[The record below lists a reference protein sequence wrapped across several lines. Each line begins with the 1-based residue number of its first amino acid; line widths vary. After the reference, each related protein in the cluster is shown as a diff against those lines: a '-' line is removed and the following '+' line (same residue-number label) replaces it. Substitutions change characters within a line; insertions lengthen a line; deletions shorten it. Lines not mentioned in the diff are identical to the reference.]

1 MLIMIEL
8 NVNGIPASLKEK
20 KQWVG
25 FKIVE
30 GGKKVPI
37 DPNFNHDLQ
46 WASINNP
53 DTWGSFASAAKLVE
67 LGECIAV
74 GYALTK
80 EDGLIFV
87 DLDCHTDGCS
97 SEEERKKVEQFYHS
111 LCKGTEVI
119 ETYRETSLSGN
130 GVHLLA
136 KGELL
141 EGYKVG
147 SSKVAPIELY
157 THGRFV
163 IMTGNKLNDFD
174 IDDSERTIGAIHNLQ
189 KQFFEVGQEPSTSSL
204 STSTTL
210 YPPLDTSIYTD
221 EEVLGVAMKDQ
232 KFNLLWEGKWED
244 VKNKDGSPVYT
255 SQHYADYA
263 LVKKLIY
270 YTANTPTQA
279 ERLYRQSPCYQA
291 YGKNG
296 KWAKF
301 EADIAKDFKKA
312 SQNCGAIYT
321 PINEGVVVPADFK
334 PDFPAIYKMLDG
346 NDNPFKSP
354 ALTSILKG
362 YVLKYQYQ
370 NPQYI
375 PYLFKEDR
383 NVNGATN
390 IVKKV
395 VGDNLKYS
403 RSLRGYF
410 LWNGKKFEGLEEDL
424 LIDPITNILG
434 MVEHSVFQ
442 WIMQNVAQDGEDGK
456 DGKGNEDASSLQ
468 EGLEKKAIALFGES
482 KKYVDV
488 RLAKNVLL
496 KLKGMDVAQDVKT
509 YYETP
514 YINMQNG
521 AFDLEQRELRPHNPA
536 YGLYKITGCDYDP
549 TATCPT
555 FEDMVARIIPEEQ
568 DRKELQKAFG
578 LCLAKK
584 QLPAK
589 KVLMLLV
596 GPKDTGKTTL
606 LNTIVEVL
614 GEYGSQVDNSLLMQ
628 SKKNKTVGPEM
639 FDFREALM
647 ISTSETS
654 ANEKLDTAKIK
665 ALTGDTVQSIRNNF
679 ATTMDKFKMIGLIFI
694 DSNFRP
700 YIPPMEVATWDRLR
714 LFPFLYPVTKKDPKL
729 KEKLESEKP
738 GIFNWILRGLDMVL
752 EDGEIR
758 ETPNMAAYKNDYQGE
773 MDITG
778 QFFQECIEESTTDT
792 DRVQTSIL
800 YSCYKGWCKDNGYMD
815 IIRNKFYEEVN
826 KRFEKKKSGVEFFT
840 KMRFTPLGLLYS
852 QMGEMTQQDFSKKKR
867 KLLQTDDTELTYAV
881 LRRNYYTKAKP
892 WFVEHITV
900 SNLHAFDLN
909 TAYSNYIEW
918 CCDRGVVPIKREDF
932 RSKTNYIFECYQKYN
947 GIQLPKGSPETFFDL
962 AMEKWN

>member
-1 MLIMIEL
+1 MLDMIEL
-8 NVNGIPASLKEK
+8 NINGIPASLKEK

-37 DPNFNHDLQ
+37 DPDFTHDLK
-46 WASINNP
+46 WASISNP
-53 DTWGSFASAAKLVE
+53 DSWGSFESAAKLVE
-67 LGECIAV
+67 LGECVAV

-97 SEEERKKVEQFYHS
+97 TEEEKKKVEQFYHS
-111 LCKGTEVI
+111 LCVSTEVI
-119 ETYRETSLSGN
+119 ETYREKSLSGK

-210 YPPLDTSIYTD
+210 YPPIDTPLYTD
-221 EEVLGVAMKDQ
+221 EEVLEVAMKDQ
-232 KFNLLWEGKWED
+232 KFNLLWENKWAEVTD
-244 VKNKDGSPVYT
+244 KEGRQLYT

-301 EADIAKDFKKA
+301 EADIQKDINHA

-321 PINEGVVVPADFK
+321 PTNKGVVVPADFK

-346 NDNPFKSP
+346 SDNPFKSP

-403 RSLRGYF
+403 RALRGYF

-442 WIMQNVAQDGEDGK
+442 WVMQEVVQDGGDGK
-456 DGKGNEDASSLQ
+456 DGEDASSLQ
-468 EGLEKKAIALFGES
+468 EGLEKKAIALFAES
-482 KKYVDV
+482 KKFVDV

-496 KLKGMDVAQDVKT
+496 KMKGMDVAQDVKT

-555 FEDMVARIIPEEQ
+555 FEDMVARILPEEE
-568 DRKELQKAFG
+568 DRRELQKAFG

-606 LNTIVEVL
+606 LNIIVEVL

-639 FDFREALM
+639 FDFREVLM
-647 ISTSETS
+647 ITTSET
-654 ANEKLDTAKIK
+654 NESDKLDTARVK
-665 ALTGDTVQSIRNNF
+665 ALTGDTVQSVRNNF
-679 ATTMDKFKMIGLIFI
+679 ATTMDKFRMIGLIFI
-694 DSNFRP
+694 DSNFKP
-700 YIPPMEVATWDRLR
+700 YIPPPPRGAATWDRLR

-752 EDGEIR
+752 EDGEIK
-758 ETPNMAAYKNDYQGE
+758 ETPNMVAYKSDYQGE

-778 QFFQECIEESTTDT
+778 QFFQECIEETANDT

-815 IIRNKFYEEVN
+815 VIRNKFYEETN
-826 KRFEKKKSGVEFFT
+826 KRFEKKKSGVEFFI

-852 QMGEMTQQDFSKKKR
+852 QMGEMTLQDFSKKKR

-881 LRRNYYTKAKP
+881 LRRGYYNKAKP
-892 WFVEHITV
+892 WFVENV
-900 SNLHAFDLN
+900 SPSNIHSFDPIS
-909 TAYSNYIEW
+909 AYHHYIEW
-918 CCDRGVVPIKREDF
+918 CSDNGVVPIKMGDF
-932 RSKTNYIFECYQKYN
+932 RAKTDYLMKSYKTFNGTTAPKAESDYLYN
-947 GIQLPKGSPETFFDL
+947 VSVD
-962 AMEKWN
+962 MWEK